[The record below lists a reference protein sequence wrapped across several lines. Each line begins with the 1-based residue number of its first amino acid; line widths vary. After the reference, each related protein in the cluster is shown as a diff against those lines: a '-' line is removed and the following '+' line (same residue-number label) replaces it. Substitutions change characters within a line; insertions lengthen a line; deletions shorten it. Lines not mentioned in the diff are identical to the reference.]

1 MGVKPALSQYGKKW
15 AVGVRQ
21 RGDEGG
27 ILTSE
32 GASDRGLEGTERLH
46 CEKRAGLYY

>member
-21 RGDEGG
+21 RGDEGS
-27 ILTSE
+27 ILTS
-32 GASDRGLEGTERLH
+32 GASDRGLEGTETAL
-46 CEKRAGLYY
+46 